1 MIRRTMPSTIDTF
14 ELARTGAERNGELP
28 VADMPRLASLLHDA
42 DGALAWSLH
51 AWRAP
56 RPEGGADDFMR
67 LEINGTV
74 SAGCVRC
81 LGPVPV
87 ALAVERRYRLVRS
100 EEEAERLD
108 LEDTEFDVIAGDR
121 RFDLT
126 GLIEDEAIMA
136 LPPVARHDDCAIP
149 ADAEAG
155 DEAAE
160 ERPNPFA
167 VLQRLR
173 RGEGGG
179 LN

>member
-1 MIRRTMPSTIDTF
+1 MLGGAGLTIDTF
-14 ELARTGAERNGELP
+14 ELARTGAARDGELP
-28 VADMPRLASLLHDA
+28 VLDMPRLASLLHDA

-51 AWRAP
+51 ARREP

-67 LEINGTV
+67 LAIDGTV

-87 ALAVERRYRLVRS
+87 ALSIERSYRLVRS

-108 LEDTEFDVIAGDR
+108 LEDTEFDVIAGSR
-121 RFDLT
+121 RFDLAE
-126 GLIEDEAIMA
+126 LIEDEAIMA
-136 LPPVARHDDCAIP
+136 LPPVVRHEDCAIP
-149 ADAEAG
+149 ADPAA
-155 DEAAE
+155 DEVAAD

-173 RGEGGG
+173 RDEGGN